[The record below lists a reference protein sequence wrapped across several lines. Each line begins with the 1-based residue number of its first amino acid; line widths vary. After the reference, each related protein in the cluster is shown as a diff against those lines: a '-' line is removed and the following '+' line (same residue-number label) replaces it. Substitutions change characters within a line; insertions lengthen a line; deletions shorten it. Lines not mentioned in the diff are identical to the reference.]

1 MSKIQQFGH
10 FSGGMHAGQDNN
22 GALVL
27 PINDMQTHAQAKAGQ
42 FGIIPAQATNKP
54 MPTQNKAAYQSH
66 FSTAQALNPQGNAAA
81 FAYPSFK
88 K

>member
-10 FSGGMHAGQDNN
+10 FSGGMHAGQNNN
-22 GALVL
+22 GTLVL

-54 MPTQNKAAYQSH
+54 MPTQNTAPYQSH
-66 FSTAQALNPQGNAAA
+66 FSTAQALNPHVNVAGLI
-81 FAYPSFK
+81 FPSFNK
-88 K
+88 